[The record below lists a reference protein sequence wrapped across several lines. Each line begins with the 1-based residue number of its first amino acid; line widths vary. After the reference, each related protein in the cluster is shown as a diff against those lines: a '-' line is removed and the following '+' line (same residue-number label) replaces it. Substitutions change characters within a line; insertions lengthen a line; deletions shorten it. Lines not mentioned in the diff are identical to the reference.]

1 MVRARCYT
9 HFALDPHRNM
19 AVDEAL
25 FAHALETPGYVA
37 LRLYTWQPGAI
48 TFGTNQRIEN
58 AVDHD
63 ALGGTVL
70 IRRVTGG
77 RALYHDESELTYAVV
92 VNTDGLDECR
102 LTGSVAQSSG
112 RIAEAITRFLARL
125 GTESQYL
132 RHTVQADRRPSFF
145 HTAPCFASAARH
157 EIMAGARKI
166 VASAQ
171 RRVGSALLQHGS
183 IKIAGVAYH
192 AALDGPECP
201 GNRERDL
208 HPVTAHEFQSHAALF
223 FEELGQFLGLACERA
238 ELCRSEEEA
247 VQERR
252 VMVEKFP
259 VERRDIIK
267 QGALDGSL

>member
-9 HFALDPHRNM
+9 HFALDPHHNM
-19 AVDEAL
+19 AVDETL
-25 FAHALETPGYVA
+25 FAHALETPGFVA
-37 LRLYTWQPGAI
+37 LRLYTWRPGGI
-48 TFGTNQRIEN
+48 TFGTNQRVEK

-63 ALGGTVL
+63 ALDGTAL

-92 VNTDGLDECR
+92 VNTADLGDCR
-102 LTGSVAQSSG
+102 LGGSVAQSSAQ
-112 RIAEAITRFLARL
+112 IAQAITRFLARQ
-125 GTESQYL
+125 GTASQYL

-157 EIMAGARKI
+157 EIVAGTRKI

-208 HPVTAHEFQSHAALF
+208 HPVTAHELQSHAALF
-223 FEELGQFLGLACERA
+223 FEELGRFLGLACERA
-238 ELCRSEEEA
+238 ELSRREEEA
-247 VQERR
+247 VKKRR
-252 VMVEKFP
+252 LIVEKIP